1 MRTLGGSVASPA
13 VLAVLALP
21 LVAVGLTAAA
31 NGGYFPSAWGWPTLG
46 FLLFALLTVLAV
58 DRIAVGRLEL
68 ATLALLVAFAA
79 WTLLSGVWSV
89 SWHEPR
95 LAAERTLVY
104 ASALLAVFL
113 VASRRSAAWLAA

>member
-46 FLLFALLTVLAV
+46 FLLVALLTVLAV

-68 ATLALLVAFAA
+68 ATLGLLVAFAA
-79 WTLLSGVWSV
+79 W
-89 SWHEPR
+89 
-95 LAAERTLVY
+95 
-104 ASALLAVFL
+104 ALIWGGWFVVLHVHL
-113 VASRRSAAWLAA
+113 VAVESAV